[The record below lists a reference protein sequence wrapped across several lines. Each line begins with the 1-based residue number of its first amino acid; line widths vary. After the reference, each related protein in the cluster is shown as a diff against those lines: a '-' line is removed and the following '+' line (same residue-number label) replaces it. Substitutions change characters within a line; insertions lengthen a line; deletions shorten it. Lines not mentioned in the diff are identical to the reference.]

1 MFENFETVR
10 ILPEM
15 REQNI
20 SIEEEFANI
29 IERYDD
35 FCQTNHIYIN
45 HLALAT
51 QFQLSKKNDE
61 RFYYNQ
67 EWKQSLSNLIK
78 IIDKENLSLIVIDIK
93 PIEKEI
99 YENYRDFDFFMEY
112 IESILRPYG
121 FSLYEYWWILDDNFS
136 KLVFIGDTDDGF
148 AVKHCKEKDILYET
162 TITEIVPTNPI
173 EEKEKYLN
181 KNE

>member
-15 REQNI
+15 REQNV

-35 FCQTNHIYIN
+35 FCQRNHIYIN

-61 RFYYNQ
+61 RFYCNQ

-78 IIDKENLSLIVIDIK
+78 IIDKENLSLIVVDI
-93 PIEKEI
+93 ELLGKEI
-99 YENYRDFDFFMEY
+99 YENVREFDFIMGH

-121 FSLYEYWWILDDNFS
+121 FSLGQCWLSDSFS
-136 KLVFIGDTDDGF
+136 KLIYIGDTDDGF
-148 AVKHCKEKDILYET
+148 AVKHCKENHILYET
-162 TITEIVPTNPI
+162 TITEIVPTNPT
-173 EEKEKYLN
+173 EE
-181 KNE
+181 